1 MLFMKHII
9 INYLYINPMKN
20 AYKNIKETL
29 SPKTFYIIALLI
41 TAFFAGAT
49 FFSVP
54 NVSKDFEISNL
65 KTQLEELREK
75 SNTEIDLITG
85 KSARE
90 LAELDAK
97 KSKEIEELNATNQS
111 KLDAL
116 QLDFNAKSKQL
127 DDIKVILGV
136 NETNK
141 QIEELKL
148 QIEELKK

>member
-1 MLFMKHII
+1 M
-9 INYLYINPMKN
+9 
-20 AYKNIKETL
+20 
-29 SPKTFYIIALLI
+29 
-41 TAFFAGAT
+41 
-49 FFSVP
+49 
-54 NVSKDFEISNL
+54 
-65 KTQLEELREK
+65 
-75 SNTEIDLITG
+75 
-85 KSARE
+85 
-90 LAELDAK
+90 AELESK

>member
-1 MLFMKHII
+1 MLFTIRTII
-9 INYLYINPMKN
+9 KLLYIKTMEK
-20 AYKNIKETL
+20 IKTVINL
-29 SPKTFYIIALLI
+29 KTFYMIALLI

-75 SNTEIDLITG
+75 SNAEFDLLTG

-90 LAELDAK
+90 LAELEAK
-97 KSKEIEELNATNQS
+97 KSKEIEELNAINQS

-141 QIEELKL
+141 QIEDLKL
-148 QIEELKK
+148 QIVELKK

>member
-1 MLFMKHII
+1 MEKIKNI
-9 INYLYINPMKN
+9 INL
-20 AYKNIKETL
+20 
-29 SPKTFYIIALLI
+29 KTFYIIALLI

-75 SNTEIDLITG
+75 SNAEIDLITG

-90 LAELDAK
+90 LAELESK